1 MMRWRQGLEAESAGP
16 AGEEATSSIPSTTV
30 DAQAHP
36 ILGAVVA
43 DMGYKKVYQ
52 VSARTLA
59 TIPVWKKQRA
69 YRHDRAKVIAADKMK
84 TLHFGLPGILVLHEV
99 RSFTVRIYWS

>member
-1 MMRWRQGLEAESAGP
+1 MLRL
-16 AGEEATSSIPSTTV
+16 
-30 DAQAHP
+30 
-36 ILGAVVA
+36 ILFSGTVVA
-43 DMGYKKVYQ
+43 DMGYKKIYQ

-84 TLHFGLPGILVLHEV
+84 TLHLGLPGILVLHEV
-99 RSFTVRIYWS
+99 SLLTALVARMDWS